1 MGFHNLFDDWPDVRS
16 LRGGEVVFAE
26 GDTADVMYF
35 ILDGE
40 VELRRHGE
48 AMSVEGEGGVIGET
62 ALLDG
67 ARHNGT
73 AVARRD
79 TRLARLDRA
88 QLKDLTEDNAAFA
101 LHVMAR
107 LASHLR
113 AVDAYIS
120 ARLDANGGTRE

>member
-1 MGFHNLFDDWPDVRS
+1 MDYHSLFDDWGNVRS
-16 LRGGEVVFAE
+16 LRAGETVFAE
-26 GDTADVMYF
+26 GDAADAMYY

-40 VELRRHGE
+40 VEMRRHGE

-62 ALLDG
+62 ALLDA

-73 AVARRD
+73 AVASRD
-79 TRLARLDRA
+79 TRLARFDRE
-88 QLKDLTEDNAAFA
+88 QLKDLTEGNAAFA

-120 ARLDANGGTRE
+120 ARLDSDDGTSE